1 MRTWNTLDLGAVY
14 RNNRPPSQSRKD
26 AYTSETLDGPTM
38 NGSDQLP
45 PAQSLV
51 EMIQG
56 DLPTLS
62 KAFGRIAVV
71 LIEVPGK
78 FMTWSIQEIAAAASV
93 SEPSVIRFCRHYGY
107 KGMPDFRIALAIS
120 LAEGNISSNRL
131 FLEPT
136 IDDKAFVNRELKLAI
151 ARKALELVDADRSF
165 ILDSGSTTQLFAQQ
179 LRTISGRTI
188 LTTGLNIVEA
198 LWGCNQHTIILPG
211 GTLRFE
217 AKALTGRL
225 LESSLQTMRF
235 DTVYF
240 GADSINPEL
249 GLSTFNEE
257 EAHQCVTMMAACQRV
272 VVLVDSTK
280 FRAPSLHRFCNI
292 DQIDAIVTDS
302 NVPDDV
308 AAKLMDQGVNLLIAN
323 LNSSET

>member
-1 MRTWNTLDLGAVY
+1 MQDVVPSKTLH
-14 RNNRPPSQSRKD
+14 
-26 AYTSETLDGPTM
+26 GPIM
-38 NGSDQLP
+38 NSVDQLP
-45 PAQSLV
+45 PVRSLV
-51 EMIQG
+51 QMIQG
-56 DLPTLS
+56 GLPTLS
-62 KAFGRIAVV
+62 KAFGRIATV

-78 FMTWSIQEIAAAASV
+78 FMTWSVQDIAAAAGV

-120 LAEGNISSNRL
+120 LAEGNTSSNRL

-136 IDDKAFVNRELKLAI
+136 IDDKAFVNRDLKLAI
-151 ARKALELVDADRSF
+151 AKKALELVEADRSL

-179 LRTISGRTI
+179 LRTHSGRTI

-198 LWGCNQHTIILPG
+198 LWGCIQHTIILPG

-240 GADSINPEL
+240 GADSIDPVL
-249 GLSTFNEE
+249 GLSTFNEA
-257 EAHQCVTMMAACQRV
+257 EAHQCVTMMATCQRV

-302 NVPDDV
+302 NIPDAV
-308 AAKLMDQGVNLLIAN
+308 AKKLLDQGVNLLIAN
-323 LNSSET
+323 LSPSEM